1 MMSGYFPPIG
11 GPTGPSPL
19 PSIID
24 YTGEL
29 RLLGN
34 LPSPGHLVSAVPTW
48 TAAGNDVMPESEWKE
63 FDYTDLP
70 VKIKDQ
76 NGKGAC
82 FPAGTLIRMEDG
94 RVKRIEEVNLLDR
107 VRTAEGNVGRVSKMF
122 VRDADDG
129 LNLLTLRNERLVL
142 ATEEHPIL
150 TRDGYKPIRDLCNR
164 DVVGCFVNHRQ
175 SWSEIA
181 SIEHKPFIG
190 LVYNL
195 GVDGDNSYIADDIGV
210 HNCNGHAAATSLEL
224 ARNVAGKP
232 HVALS
237 AWYVYAIL
245 CGGWDRGSNILD
257 ALALLSAQGTCPE
270 TDMTYGEINP
280 KRITAAAKTSAAR
293 FKLEAGTSLKT
304 WPEIMTAVQLLRP
317 LNLSI
322 QVGNAF
328 NNLDSEGVPGASRG
342 PGNHAVCVGFGAKKS
357 AKHGWLIKMWNS
369 WGTVWGLNGFCWL
382 GQAHTDGVSYF
393 EAYDVMTAA
402 DDPTDP
408 TNPPHGS

>member
-1 MMSGYFPPIG
+1 MSGG
-11 GPTGPSPL
+11 GVSL

-48 TAAGNDVMPESEWKE
+48 TAAGNDVMPESEWRE

-76 NGKGAC
+76 DGKGAC

-107 VRTAEGNVGRVSKMF
+107 VRTAEGNVGCVSKRF
-122 VRDADDG
+122 VRDADDD
-129 LNLLTLRNERLVL
+129 LRIVTLSNHGSVQV
-142 ATEEHPIL
+142 TKEHPVL
-150 TRDGYKPIRDLCNR
+150 THDFSFVPICDLR
-164 DVVGCFVNHRQ
+164 SGDRVGCFLDSQ
-175 SWSEIA
+175 LTWSEIA
-181 SIEHKPFIG
+181 SIERKPFNG

-195 GVDGDNSYIADDIGV
+195 GVDGDNTYIANDLCV

-232 HVALS
+232 HVNLS
-237 AWYVYAIL
+237 AWFVYSIL

-270 TDMTYGEINP
+270 TDMAYGEINP

-293 FKLEAGTSLKT
+293 FKLEAGSSLKT

-357 AKHGWLIKMWNS
+357 AKHGWLVKMWNS